1 MGPPDSAE
9 SDSPTILKCFL
20 DSILLPAPSDF
31 PKMIQQTVLNFPPL
45 TPPYS
50 TKMGALT
57 VTSTRPST
65 PSNSAKS
72 DLQANAPFHST
83 PYKINQKSGSSAN
96 LSTRRAVFCAN
107 IGELTRVEM
116 GCKMKID
123 SLFSKAGRSSRC
135 MVGPESGDTVIA
147 HVRGMEGM
155 GWRDEQSIQP
165 ALSITIAGIIL
176 QITLRSPINT
186 H

>member
-1 MGPPDSAE
+1 MEPKESGKCSAVVKDNATGQNRRCKNSVFNSQILCYRHQNQIPYFANSALPPAPPDSAETGPPDSAE
-9 SDSPTILKCFL
+9 VDSPTILECLL
-20 DSILLPAPSDF
+20 DSILPPAPSDF

-57 VTSTRPST
+57 ATSARPST

-116 GCKMKID
+116 GLK
-123 SLFSKAGRSSRC
+123 
-135 MVGPESGDTVIA
+135 
-147 HVRGMEGM
+147 
-155 GWRDEQSIQP
+155 
-165 ALSITIAGIIL
+165 
-176 QITLRSPINT
+176 
-186 H
+186 